1 MAEHKFVVKMVFHDE
16 NGDTPIRED
25 YFETR
30 EKAQNLKK
38 ISDYAYEKLFG
49 EGQKKV
55 TVEIFEL

>member
-1 MAEHKFVVKMVFHDE
+1 MVFHDE